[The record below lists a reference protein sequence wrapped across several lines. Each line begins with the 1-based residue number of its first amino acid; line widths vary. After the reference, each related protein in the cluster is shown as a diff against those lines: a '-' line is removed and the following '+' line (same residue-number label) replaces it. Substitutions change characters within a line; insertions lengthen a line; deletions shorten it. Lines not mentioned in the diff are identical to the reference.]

1 MDPLVFA
8 ALCGLGSGVVG
19 FIGGAAAF
27 NALWKIIFRQQ
38 HRKMTEVHIY
48 IVPGCTHTC
57 VQRKC
62 THRHT
67 RAHTHTHTCTH
78 RHTHTHTHFD

>member
-27 NALWKIIFRQQ
+27 NALWKVIFRQQ
-38 HRKMTEVHIY
+38 HRNMMQVHTY
-48 IVPGCTHTC
+48 IVPGCMHTHA
-57 VQRKC
+57 R
-62 THRHT
+62 
-67 RAHTHTHTCTH
+67 THTHTLTDVHCG
-78 RHTHTHTHFD
+78 